1 MPLPRFSRPRFL
13 PAVAA
18 STGALLTLSVV
29 TTGPMAG
36 LGSSAP
42 RPVNPHFQAISLSP
56 MGAAAVEGAAKT
68 PGMPAQDGAGATAP
82 NASPGSSP
90 TTTGAGPNTA
100 PNGRTARAQ
109 AAPAIRSGAVSPVQ
123 STKGRLKVVGVTWPQ
138 GRLADGDRV
147 EYRVQDGG
155 RWGQWHQMEVSDDH
169 APDPGTEEA
178 RHARGGT
185 DPYVVTGD
193 DVQVRVLSQK
203 ASVAPDVRLD
213 VVDPMSSPADGSVV
227 ATPGAAA
234 AAGARPTIYTRAQ
247 WGANE
252 SLRKGSPEYGTI
264 KAGFVHHTVDS
275 NSYTSSQVPAII
287 RGIYAFHVNGRGW
300 SDIGYNFLIDKFG
313 RTWEG
318 RYGGIDQPVIGA
330 HTGGFNSQL
339 FGAAAIGTYSTTTPP
354 TAVLNAYSKLLA
366 WKLSLAHVDAAS
378 TVLLDGMS
386 TKVYTVSGHRDAAG
400 TVNQTEC
407 PGNALYAKLPTL
419 RANAK
424 KLQGTMFFG
433 PKVSSTSWF
442 YGAVG
447 PTITARPS
455 TNLTWSLQVNSPC
468 RTETLA
474 TVKGS
479 ATTTS
484 GITAAWDGKLA
495 GGAWAP
501 PGEYD
506 LTLTATTG
514 SGTLANAAPW
524 TTRVRV
530 VGTATSPQGFC
541 PDRIAGADRYAT
553 AVAAA
558 KTANPTAR
566 TVVLASGANTGMPD
580 ALVSAPLAKAR
591 NAALLLTAP
600 TSLPASVSAEI
611 KRRKATTAL
620 IVGGTGAVS
629 SSVQTQ
635 LKNLG
640 VTSITRYSGSD
651 RYGTAAAV
659 AKGVAGA
666 AAGSPD
672 VMVASGLAMA
682 DGLVLSGPAA
692 ELKRPILLVNDRGV
706 PAATATALTQLA
718 TQRTVVAGG
727 TGVVPDAVM
736 AKLPSPT
743 RVAGANRYATST
755 ALATWARGVMPVSS
769 VLAASGEDAGLVDT
783 LSGGQFGRATLYVT
797 SLRVPADVASW
808 VDAAPDLEKATVL
821 GGSGVVDDLVAG
833 RVQRAVLQ

>member
-1 MPLPRFSRPRFL
+1 MPLPRFSRPRLL

-36 LGSSAP
+36 LGSSSP
-42 RPVNPHFQAISLSP
+42 RPVNPHFQAVSLSP
-56 MGAAAVEGAAKT
+56 MPQDAVAGAAKASSL
-68 PGMPAQDGAGATAP
+68 PPQDGAGSTTPSAAP
-82 NASPGSSP
+82 SAGSTS
-90 TTTGAGPNTA
+90 A
-100 PNGRTARAQ
+100 PSGRTAHAQ
-109 AAPAIRSGAVSPVQ
+109 AAPTIRSGAVSPVQ
-123 STKGRLKVVGVTWPQ
+123 PTRGRLKVVGVTWPQ
-138 GRLADGDRV
+138 GRLGKADRV
-147 EYRVQDGG
+147 EYRTQDNG
-155 RWGQWHQMEVSDDH
+155 RWGQWQPMEVSDDH

-193 DVQVRVLSQK
+193 DVQVRVLSEK

-213 VVDPMSSPADGSVV
+213 VVDPMSSPADSAAV
-227 ATPGAAA
+227 ASPGAAS

-247 WGANE
+247 WGADE
-252 SLRKGSPEYGTI
+252 SLRKGTPEYGTI

-354 TAVLNAYSKLLA
+354 TALLNAYSKLLA
-366 WKLSLAHVDAAS
+366 WKLSLAHVDAAG
-378 TVLLDGMS
+378 TVLLDGMT
-386 TKVYTVSGHRDAAG
+386 TKVYTVSGHRDASG
-400 TVNQTEC
+400 SINDTEC

-419 RANAK
+419 RTNAK
-424 KLQGTMFFG
+424 ALQGTMFYG
-433 PKVSSTSWF
+433 PKASSTSWY
-442 YGAVG
+442 YGSAG
-447 PTITARPS
+447 PTITAKPS
-455 TNLTWSLQVNSPC
+455 TSLTWSLQVNSPC

-479 ATTTS
+479 ATTTT
-484 GITAAWDGKLA
+484 GINAAWNGKLA
-495 GGAWAP
+495 SGAWAP

-514 SGTLANAAPW
+514 SGTLVNATPW

-541 PDRIAGADRYAT
+541 PDRVAGTDRYAT

-558 KTANPTAR
+558 KSANPSAR

-600 TSLPASVSAEI
+600 TSLPASVSSEI
-611 KRRKATTAL
+611 TRRKATTAL
-620 IVGGTGAVS
+620 IVGGTGAIS
-629 SSVQTQ
+629 STVQTQ

-659 AKGVAGA
+659 AKGVGA
-666 AAGSPD
+666 SSPD

-692 ELKRPILLVNDRGV
+692 ELRRPILLVNDRGV
-706 PAATATALTQLA
+706 PASTATALTQLG
-718 TQRTVVAGG
+718 TERTVVAGG
-727 TGVVPDAVM
+727 TGVVPDAVL
-736 AKLPSPT
+736 AQLPSPT
-743 RVAGANRYATST
+743 RVAGANRYATSS

-808 VDAAPDLEKATVL
+808 LDGAPDLQKATVL

>member
-1 MPLPRFSRPRFL
+1 MPLLSASRLRFI

-29 TTGPMAG
+29 TTGPLNG
-36 LGSSAP
+36 IGSSNP
-42 RPVNPHFQAISLSP
+42 RPVHPHFQAVSLAP
-56 MGAAAVEGAAKT
+56 MGEQAVAGAAKA
-68 PGMPAQDGAGATAP
+68 PGAPAPDAP
-82 NASPGSSP
+82 Q
-90 TTTGAGPNTA
+90 
-100 PNGRTARAQ
+100 TARAR
-109 AAPAIRSGAVSPVQ
+109 AARTAAGIRSGAISPVQ
-123 STKGRLKVVGVTWPQ
+123 STEGRLRVIGVTWPQ
-138 GRLADGDRV
+138 GRLANDDRV
-147 EYRVQDGG
+147 EYRVQDDG
-155 RWGQWHQMEVSDDH
+155 RWGGWQQMVVSDDDH

-178 RHARGGT
+178 KHSRGGT
-185 DPYVVTGD
+185 EPYVVTGD
-193 DVQVRVLSQK
+193 DVQVRVLSEK
-203 ASVAPDVRLD
+203 SSVASDVRLD
-213 VVDPMSSPADGSVV
+213 VIDPMSSPADDDAV
-227 ATPGAAA
+227 AAPGAASA
-234 AAGARPTIYTRAQ
+234 AAARPTIYTRQQ
-247 WGANE
+247 WGADE
-252 SLRKGSPEYGTI
+252 SLRTGEPSYGTV

-287 RGIYAFHVNGRGW
+287 RGIYSFHVKGRGW

-354 TAVLNAYSKLLA
+354 SAVLTAYSKLLA
-366 WKLSLAHVDAAS
+366 WKLGISHVDPAT
-378 TVLLDGMS
+378 TVLLDGMT

-400 TVNQTEC
+400 TVNDTEC
-407 PGNALYAKLPTL
+407 PGNALYSKLSTL

-424 KLQGTMFFG
+424 KLQGTMFYG

-442 YGAVG
+442 YGAAG

-455 TNLTWSLQVNSPC
+455 TNLTWSLQVKSPC

-474 TVKGS
+474 TAKGS
-479 ATTTS
+479 ATTTG
-484 GITAAWDGKLA
+484 GITAAWNGKLA
-495 GGAWAP
+495 SGAWAP
-501 PGEYD
+501 PGYYD

-541 PDRIAGADRYAT
+541 PDRVFGADRYAT

-558 KTANPTAR
+558 KAANLSAA
-566 TVVLASGANTGMPD
+566 TVVIANGTTGGMAD
-580 ALVSAPLAKAR
+580 ALVSAPLATSRKGV
-591 NAALLLTAP
+591 LLLTAP
-600 TSLPASVSAEI
+600 TGLPSVVSSEI
-611 KRRKATTAL
+611 TRRKAKTAF

-629 SSVQTQ
+629 STVVTQ

-640 VTSITRYSGSD
+640 VTSITRYSGAD

-659 AKGVAGA
+659 ARGVATT
-666 AAGSPD
+666 SPD

-692 ELKRPILLVNDRGV
+692 QLQRPILLVNDRGV
-706 PAATATALTQLA
+706 PAPTATALTQLA
-718 TQRTVVAGG
+718 TERTVVAGG
-727 TGVVPDAVM
+727 TGVVPDAVL

-743 RVAGANRYATST
+743 RVAGANRYATSA

-769 VLAASGEDAGLVDT
+769 VLAANGEDTGLIDT
-783 LSGGQFGRATLYVT
+783 LSGGQFGRATLYVQAVK
-797 SLRVPADVASW
+797 VPTDVASW
-808 VDAAPDLEKATVL
+808 LDRSPDLAKATVL
-821 GGSGVVDDLVAG
+821 GGSGVVGDLVAG